1 MATLTLGKSVTIDAV
16 QSKKGD
22 AVFVERRRRV
32 VAPGSKELREEPTA
46 PSVPRNAAD
55 EKLRAVLEA
64 ARAREEERK
73 KREAEEEALRAA
85 REAEIARE
93 NREYEQV
100 KEQLAAR
107 ESAITVPDEEKS
119 APVSKK
125 HHTQSENQQFNSW
138 NKSLRDDED
147 IRPSKFSKKE
157 FKKTGKISLHDI
169 VIGEGDDEDEIGL
182 RGANRRRSEA
192 SLKRFREKARAVFSA
207 PQKVEHIVTLGDTI
221 TVKDI
226 VGKYENCD
234 ILYFSRY

>member
-32 VAPGSKELREEPTA
+32 VAPGSKELREEPEIPTA
-46 PSVPRNAAD
+46 PRNAAD

-73 KREAEEEALRAA
+73 KREAEEEAQRVA

-107 ESAITVPDEEKS
+107 ETVSSTQSVQEDIASATETPHKS
-119 APVSKK
+119 ALIK
-125 HHTQSENQQFNSW
+125 QSLSPKEAAEIIN
-138 NKSLRDDED
+138 LR
-147 IRPSKFSKKE
+147 
-157 FKKTGKISLHDI
+157 
-169 VIGEGDDEDEIGL
+169 VMM
-182 RGANRRRSEA
+182 
-192 SLKRFREKARAVFSA
+192 KR
-207 PQKVEHIVTLGDTI
+207 
-221 TVKDI
+221 
-226 VGKYENCD
+226 
-234 ILYFSRY
+234 